1 MSLKKWFSEKWVDIG
16 RKKKDGSYA
25 QCGRSDTSKGKYPKC
40 VPAAKAAS
48 MTKGQIRSA
57 VQRKRKAEKTRSRVG
72 NKPINVSTFAKRR
85 KNA

>member
-1 MSLKKWFSEKWVDIG
+1 MSLKKWFAEKWVDIG

-48 MTKGQIRSA
+48 MSKGQIKSA
-57 VQRKRKAEKTRSRVG
+57 VQRKRKAEETRKRVG
-72 NKPINVSTFAKRR
+72 NKPINVSTFAKRS
-85 KNA
+85 KK

>member
-1 MSLKKWFSEKWVDIG
+1 MSLKKWFAEKWVDIG

-48 MTKGQIRSA
+48 MSKGQIRSA
-57 VQRKRKAEKTRSRVG
+57 VQRKRKAEKSRQRVG
-72 NKPINVSTFAKRR
+72 NKPINVSTFAR
-85 KNA
+85 KK

>member
-40 VPAAKAAS
+40 VPSAKAAAMS
-48 MTKGQIRSA
+48 KAQITSA
-57 VQRKRKAEKTRSRVG
+57 VQRKRRAEKTRTRVDK
-72 NKPINVSTFAKRR
+72 KPINVPTLVR
-85 KNA
+85 KK

>member
-1 MSLKKWFSEKWVDIG
+1 MSLKKWFAEKWVDIG

-40 VPAAKAAS
+40 VPSAKAAS
-48 MTKGQIRSA
+48 MSQSQIRSA
-57 VQRKRKAEKTRSRVG
+57 VQRKRRAEKTKKRVG
-72 NKPINVSTFAKRR
+72 KRPINVSTFAKRS

>member
-1 MSLKKWFSEKWVDIG
+1 MSLKKWFAEKWVDIG

-48 MTKGQIRSA
+48 MSKGQIRSA
-57 VQRKRKAEKTRSRVG
+57 YRE
-72 NKPINVSTFAKRR
+72 NVKL
-85 KNA
+85 KKLNQE

>member
-40 VPAAKAAS
+40 VPSAKAAAMS
-48 MTKGQIRSA
+48 SAQITSA
-57 VQRKRKAEKTRSRVG
+57 VQRKRRAEKTRTRVDK
-72 NKPINVSTFAKRR
+72 KPINVPTLVKGE
-85 KNA
+85 K

>member
-1 MSLKKWFSEKWVDIG
+1 MSLKKWFAEKWVDIG

-40 VPAAKAAS
+40 VPSAKAAS
-48 MTKGQIRSA
+48 MSQSQIRSA
-57 VQRKRKAEKTRSRVG
+57 VQRKRRAEKTKKRIGKR
-72 NKPINVSTFAKRR
+72 PINVSTFAKRS

>member
-1 MSLKKWFSEKWVDIG
+1 MSLKKWFAEKWVDIG

-40 VPAAKAAS
+40 VPSAKAAS
-48 MTKGQIRSA
+48 MSQSQIRSA
-57 VQRKRKAEKTRSRVG
+57 VQRKRRAEKTRKRVG
-72 NKPINVSTFAKRR
+72 KRPINVSTFAKRS